1 MVDSWSKVSIF
12 RMYSNIKWGE
22 RTNLP
27 FTCTWSTI
35 RGHREVIEGFFF
47 FFFFFSERTLRL
59 SRVIR
64 VNAVQ

>member
-12 RMYSNIKWGE
+12 RMYSNIKWEE

-35 RGHREVIEGFFF
+35 RGHREVIEGGF
-47 FFFFFSERTLRL
+47 FFFFFSEQILSL